1 MPRAKGKSFVHLHNH
16 TQYSLLDGASKLEE
30 LVEQA
35 ARFEMPAVAI
45 TDHGNLFGAI
55 PFFEAAAARGVKPI
69 LGCETYVAPG
79 ARTDRTPS
87 GPGKKP
93 YHHLLLLVRSHEGY
107 GNLMRLSTAGFL
119 EGYYYRP
126 RIDKAILAERAAGLI
141 ATSTCLGGEI
151 PQLILAGQEKQ
162 AERVAAEFREIFGP
176 ENFFFEI
183 QDQGIA
189 EEKALNPVL
198 VDMGRRLKIPLLA
211 TNDCHFLRRDDHFAH
226 DVLIC
231 IQTGRTVKDADRMRF
246 TQEHYFKSAE
256 EMWET
261 FKDLPEAAENTL
273 LVAERCNFLL
283 EKGGNLLPTFQVPE
297 ERTTEEYF
305 REVSG
310 RGFEERSPAWRAL
323 QREGRLRVP
332 WEEYRRRLESEIEMI
347 VRMGFAGYFLIVWD
361 FIKYARDH
369 GIPVGPGRGSAAGS
383 LVAYCLRIT
392 DVDPLEYDLLFERFL
407 NPERI
412 TMPDIDIDFCIRG
425 RGQVIDYVREK
436 YGRDNVAQII
446 TFATM
451 GAKAVVRDAG
461 RGLDIP
467 YGDCDRIAKMIPAE
481 PDMTIERAIATVPA
495 LRQLHEKDE
504 TVRRLLDVSRRLEG
518 LTRHASVHAAGVVI
532 SPRPIVEFSPL
543 GRTKDNEIVTQYAM
557 DEIGAIGLLK
567 MDFLGLKTLTLIH
580 DCARRIRDDLGGA
593 LDVEALPLDDAA
605 TYALFAAARTAGIFQ
620 FESSGMQD
628 ILRKLKPDRFD
639 DLVALNALFRPG
651 PIGSGMI
658 DDYIERRHGRK
669 AIEYIVPQLEAI
681 LGVTY
686 GVIVYQ
692 EQVMQIASR
701 LAGFTLGEADLLR
714 RAMGKKQK
722 DVMAAQRDK
731 FVKGCRPHGIS
742 EKDSRRIFELM
753 EYFAGYGFNK
763 AHSTAYA
770 LVAYRTAWLKTHHP
784 RHFMASLLSA
794 ERENTDNIVKYIAE
808 CREMAIPVLPPD
820 VNTSGMDF
828 SVGPDGIRFGLSAV
842 KNVGESA
849 VQVILEARGRVGPFG
864 ALASLCREVDL
875 RLVNK
880 RVLESLVKAGAL
892 DRLGPNRAT
901 LCAAVDGAIE
911 GAQQALRDRA
921 SGQGGLFGGPGA
933 TAPGPAPPAP
943 LPEWREQD
951 LLAHEKETLGLY
963 MAGHPLRDYADRI
976 RDLVTHTTS
985 SLREVQQPRQATMAG
1000 IVSALKKRR
1009 TRKGDP
1015 MAVFGL
1021 EDLEG
1026 AVEVVVFPEAYA
1038 RHRSLIVDDAALLVT
1053 GTVEI
1058 AEDQRRLIADVIL
1071 PLDQA
1076 EEKRAHEVV
1085 IALSTPGLER
1095 ETVERVRDLLK
1106 ERPGPCPVYLE
1117 VLQPR
1122 AFRATVRAGSALK
1135 VSPSRDLTIA
1145 LEGILGK
1152 GAVRF
1157 R

>member
-16 TQYSLLDGASKLEE
+16 TQFSLLDGASKLEE

-93 YHHLLLLVRSHEGY
+93 YYHLLLLVRSREGY

-126 RIDKAILAERAAGLI
+126 RIDKAILARHAAGLI

-162 AERVAAEFREIFGP
+162 AERVAAEFREMFGP

-189 EEKALNPVL
+189 EEKRLNPVL

-211 TNDCHFLRRDDHFAH
+211 TNDCHFLKRDDHFAH

-273 LVAERCNFLL
+273 RVAERCNFLL

-297 ERTTEEYF
+297 GRTTEDYF
-305 REVSG
+305 REVSA
-310 RGFEERSPAWRAL
+310 RGFEERATAWRTL
-323 QREGRLRVP
+323 QKGGRLRVSL
-332 WEEYRRRLESEIEMI
+332 EEYRRRLESEIEMI

-543 GRTKDNEIVTQYAM
+543 GRTRDNEIVTQYAM

-580 DCARRIRDDLGGA
+580 DCARRIRNDLGGD
-593 LDVEALPLDDAA
+593 LDIEALPLDDAA

-669 AIEYIVPQLEAI
+669 AIEYIVPQLEGI

-692 EQVMQIASR
+692 EQVMQVASR

-742 EKDSRRIFELM
+742 EKDARRIFELM
-753 EYFAGYGFNK
+753 EHFAGYGFNK

-770 LVAYRTAWLKTHHP
+770 LVAYRTAWLKAHHP

-794 ERENTDNIVKYIAE
+794 EKENTDNIVKYIAE
-808 CREMAIPVLPPD
+808 CREMAISVLPPE

-828 SVGPDGIRFGLSAV
+828 SVESEGIRFGLSAV

-849 VQVILEARGRVGPFG
+849 VQAILEARGKVGPFG
-864 ALASLCREVDL
+864 SLGGLCREVDL

-880 RVLESLVKAGAL
+880 RVLESLIKAGAL

-901 LCAAVDGAIE
+901 LSAAVDGAIE
-911 GAQQALRDRA
+911 GAQQVLRDRE
-921 SGQGGLFGGPGA
+921 SGQGGLFGGLGA
-933 TAPGPAPPAP
+933 PAPGPAPPAP

-985 SLREVQQPRQATMAG
+985 SLRDVQQPRQATMAG
-1000 IVSALKKRR
+1000 IVSALKKRQ

-1026 AVEVVVFPEAYA
+1026 AVEVIVFPEAYA
-1038 RHRSLIVDDAALLVT
+1038 RHRSLVVDDAALLVT

-1095 ETVERVRDLLK
+1095 DTVERVRDLLK

-1117 VLQPR
+1117 IIQPR
-1122 AFRATVRAGSALK
+1122 SFRATVRAGSALK